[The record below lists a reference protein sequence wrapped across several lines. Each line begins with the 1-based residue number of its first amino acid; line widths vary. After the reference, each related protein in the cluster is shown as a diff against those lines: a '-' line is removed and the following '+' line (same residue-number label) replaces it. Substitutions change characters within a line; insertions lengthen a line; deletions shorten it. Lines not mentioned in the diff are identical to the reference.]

1 MYDITWC
8 TNSKKCNHKDCRRII
23 SKRPKNLG
31 CWYSIS
37 DFYEEGKE
45 CKHYWKEDNTNECHD
60 ERALTEKEKR
70 RIYNTENQ
78 RKRRAR
84 MKESEDKQ

>member
-8 TNSKKCNHKDCRRII
+8 NNSKKCKHKDCKRII
-23 SKRPKNLG
+23 SKRPKNLN

-45 CKHYWKEDNTNECHD
+45 CKHCW
-60 ERALTEKEKR
+60 
-70 RIYNTENQ
+70 
-78 RKRRAR
+78 
-84 MKESEDKQ
+84 KESEEKQ

>member
-45 CKHYWKEDNTNECHD
+45 CKHYWKE
-60 ERALTEKEKR
+60 
-70 RIYNTENQ
+70 
-78 RKRRAR
+78 
-84 MKESEDKQ
+84 SEDKQ